1 MSERNDQ
8 SETEIYGSPAQ
19 FRTLP
24 DGSMQWMKEFV
35 RGLDGKI
42 VADGK
47 WRPCLS
53 DQEWEQ
59 WFANRPPMFQP
70 VTSILSDADRERIA
84 EEVES
89 FKKARKEEEE
99 TRKKMDEFRAKLKQ
113 NAQQSTR
120 SKKDLLWM
128 DTETTGLGIE
138 HQVIDVAVVRTDYD
152 ARKVKGSFKTLVL
165 LEPWADVNPQA
176 MLVHGLDPYND
187 DFKKTAI
194 PLKEALKGIAE
205 LSADA
210 IGAGYNAAFDMNFLK
225 RHYLRTGL
233 PVPDAVDVSKG
244 KFDVYAYTKR
254 AIGNGRIPEGNARL
268 ADVTSRLGLRVAEM
282 SHRASHDVANTIA
295 LFRYLRDHDL
305 LRREKK
311 TESSQMNLYAHEE
324 E

>member
-1 MSERNDQ
+1 MSDRNDQ
-8 SETEIYGSPAQ
+8 PETEIYGSPAQ

-70 VTSILSDADRERIA
+70 ITSILSDADRERIA

-128 DTETTGLGIE
+128 DTETTGPWFEQNQGLE
-138 HQVIDVAVVRTDYD
+138 RPFHLPCVTVRANDSNVDHLMLDTKACCFRVHPQQV
-152 ARKVKGSFKTLVL
+152 F
-165 LEPWADVNPQA
+165 
-176 MLVHGLDPYND
+176 
-187 DFKKTAI
+187 F
-194 PLKEALKGIAE
+194 
-205 LSADA
+205 
-210 IGAGYNAAFDMNFLK
+210 
-225 RHYLRTGL
+225 
-233 PVPDAVDVSKG
+233 
-244 KFDVYAYTKR
+244 
-254 AIGNGRIPEGNARL
+254 
-268 ADVTSRLGLRVAEM
+268 
-282 SHRASHDVANTIA
+282 
-295 LFRYLRDHDL
+295 
-305 LRREKK
+305 
-311 TESSQMNLYAHEE
+311 
-324 E
+324 